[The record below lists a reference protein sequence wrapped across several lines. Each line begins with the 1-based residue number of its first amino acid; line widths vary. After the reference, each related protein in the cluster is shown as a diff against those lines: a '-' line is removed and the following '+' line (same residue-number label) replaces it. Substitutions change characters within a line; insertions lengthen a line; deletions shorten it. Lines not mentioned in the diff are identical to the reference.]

1 MKTSYSAKG
10 YVVGNHWGGKDK
22 GAYPSEEVKAET
34 LEELKTKIEKGI
46 CDGSLDSGFGFQ
58 NLIGA
63 YMCVTTHRT
72 IEVEEF
78 LFENTSCDY
87 EFYGQLTESDVEF
100 LSSLNF

>member
-10 YVVGNHWGGKDK
+10 YVVGIHWGEKVK
-22 GAYPSEEVKAET
+22 SAYPSKEVKAET
-34 LEELKTKIEKGI
+34 LEELKVKIEKGI
-46 CDGSLDSGFGFQ
+46 CDGTLDSGFGFQ

-63 YMCVTTHRT
+63 YMRVTTHRT
-72 IEVEEF
+72 IEVEGF

-87 EFYGQLTESDVEF
+87 EFHGQLSESDVEF